1 MFSYLKRS
9 SELQGVLIMILT
21 CFMFAT
27 VNVLIKP
34 VAQTVDPFI
43 MVTYRSFFSILFVLP
58 LVIFLFKSGKAS
70 KPTKMNAFKAF
81 TDFMSLPAW
90 NLAIYFL
97 KIGDAVAITYL
108 TPLISAFLA
117 IIFLKEKLTP
127 KKWMCLLLGLVGAYI
142 ILSPNSSGYNYY
154 SIFALLSCLC
164 WAIANVMTK
173 HLANI
178 KQHPAIIVF
187 YGNIIVFG
195 LSMPF
200 FLFNGRMLTS
210 EELGL
215 VMLMSFFACGG
226 HFCLAWAY
234 TKTKM
239 TNLLPI
245 DYSRL
250 LFSVAYGYIFFG
262 EIIGINTMIGTA
274 IILGASIYLGKQIR
288 RTNKEEA
295 KLKA

>member
-1 MFSYLKRS
+1 
-9 SELQGVLIMILT
+9 
-21 CFMFAT
+21 
-27 VNVLIKP
+27 
-34 VAQTVDPFI
+34 
-43 MVTYRSFFSILFVLP
+43 
-58 LVIFLFKSGKAS
+58 
-70 KPTKMNAFKAF
+70 MNALKAF
-81 TDFMSLPAW
+81 TDFLSLPAW

-117 IIFLKEKLTP
+117 IFFLKEKLNP

-142 ILSPNSSGYNYY
+142 ILSPNSSDYNYY

-164 WAIANVMTK
+164 WAAANVMTK

-187 YGNIIVFG
+187 YGNIIVFA

-200 FLFNGRMLTS
+200 FLFKGRMLNM

-262 EIIGINTMIGTA
+262 EIIGVNTLIGTA
-274 IILGASIYLGKQIR
+274 IILGASIYLSNQIR
-288 RTNKEEA
+288 RTNKQEA
-295 KLKA
+295 KI